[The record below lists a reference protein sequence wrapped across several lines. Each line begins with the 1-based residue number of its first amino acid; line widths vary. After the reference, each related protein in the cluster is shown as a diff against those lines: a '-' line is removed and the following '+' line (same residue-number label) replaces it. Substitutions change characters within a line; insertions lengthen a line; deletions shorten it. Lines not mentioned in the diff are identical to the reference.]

1 LEKKSNKSL
10 KERLA
15 VANQK
20 IDVQLPNLWLQ
31 AEQNLEKL
39 EEDNHNNN
47 NNNQINMLI
56 RD

>member
-1 LEKKSNKSL
+1 MEKKSNKSL

-20 IDVQLPNLWLQ
+20 IDVQLPDLWLQ

-39 EEDNHNNN
+39 EEDYHK
-47 NNNQINMLI
+47 NQINKGI